1 MKRILF
7 ILSAVIVFGS
17 TLLYSW
23 GPGPGTTAINFMK
36 IEPFARPA
44 GMGEAFISASDG
56 TYGLFYYP
64 SCLDAV
70 LVYEAQFSHI
80 AWFSGIN
87 YDYLAVVNPDPL
99 LSWGK
104 IGLAICYISAGS
116 MSATN
121 DVYTGDLNSYSDMS
135 QFITGTFTPQS
146 YAVIFGYSL
155 DPSEDLS
162 LGLNLKLTTDY
173 LDQAKS
179 SNVSFDLGG
188 VYKSLIGGNYFRYGL
203 VFSNIGTSS
212 TLVEETFDQP
222 MAITFGISDL
232 TTIAGCDFL
241 ISCQASAQWDAD
253 MTLGAGAE
261 YWFYDMFALR
271 AGAALEHTLRPT
283 CGAGIRLKNME
294 IDYGF
299 ENYDTLGA
307 VHRISLLYS
316 WGTPPARLKVYPY
329 LISAEKNSAVNK
341 MIFTPVLLQKDL
353 IENVNINIYD
363 KTGETLLLK
372 ISDKG
377 KDSPVEWDGTVSGRP
392 VPDGKY
398 MASVSAGY
406 AVNGDSESNKV
417 EVLIDSTPPD
427 VSITAAPDVMVG
439 DKKSLLIPVEFKM
452 AATDTSTVRKW
463 QLVVWDSSKKPFFNI
478 SGAGE
483 PPEKYS
489 WDGRG
494 SSGSYAKT
502 GEEYYFGLYAWD
514 GTGNM
519 GAAKILA
526 RFLFVKEIKII
537 FSSDALFDP
546 GMSDVKTSAYRMVS
560 RMKSVL
566 EQYPGVSI
574 TVAGHTDDLQPSK
587 KAVYSDNGV
596 LSKARADAVKYY
608 MVNML
613 GIDADT
619 ISTEGDADNY
629 PIAPNDSQENRAK
642 NRRVEIIIRPD
653 VYK

>member
-1 MKRILF
+1 
-7 ILSAVIVFGS
+7 
-17 TLLYSW
+17 
-23 GPGPGTTAINFMK
+23 
-36 IEPFARPA
+36 
-44 GMGEAFISASDG
+44 
-56 TYGLFYYP
+56 
-64 SCLDAV
+64 
-70 LVYEAQFSHI
+70 
-80 AWFSGIN
+80 
-87 YDYLAVVNPDPL
+87 
-99 LSWGK
+99 
-104 IGLAICYISAGS
+104 
-116 MSATN
+116 
-121 DVYTGDLNSYSDMS
+121 
-135 QFITGTFTPQS
+135 
-146 YAVIFGYSL
+146 
-155 DPSEDLS
+155 
-162 LGLNLKLTTDY
+162 
-173 LDQAKS
+173 
-179 SNVSFDLGG
+179 
-188 VYKSLIGGNYFRYGL
+188 
-203 VFSNIGTSS
+203 
-212 TLVEETFDQP
+212 
-222 MAITFGISDL
+222 
-232 TTIAGCDFL
+232 
-241 ISCQASAQWDAD
+241 
-253 MTLGAGAE
+253 
-261 YWFYDMFALR
+261 
-271 AGAALEHTLRPT
+271 
-283 CGAGIRLKNME
+283 
-294 IDYGF
+294 
-299 ENYDTLGA
+299 
-307 VHRISLLYS
+307 
-316 WGTPPARLKVYPY
+316 
-329 LISAEKNSAVNK
+329 
-341 MIFTPVLLQKDL
+341 
-353 IENVNINIYD
+353 
-363 KTGETLLLK
+363 
-372 ISDKG
+372 
-377 KDSPVEWDGTVSGRP
+377 VEWDGTVSGRP